1 MSYKV
6 ETKSCRICGNT
17 ELAPILSL
25 GDQRL
30 SGVFPMPDSP
40 QPSFSPLELIKCD
53 NSQSFQK
60 NCGLLQLKHSASLE
74 EMYGAT
80 YGYYSS
86 LSPTMVSHLK
96 DIVDLLV
103 KFVKPESGDIALDI
117 GCNDGTLLNILQDQK
132 MFRVG
137 IDPSSEKFSQNFQ
150 KDIKVIY
157 EFFSANKV
165 KEVIGE
171 RKCRIITSIA
181 MFYDIDDPIDFMRQI
196 RSVLDKNGVWALE
209 LSYLPS
215 MLTNLTYDQIC
226 HEHVTYLGLY
236 QMKWMTERTGLKI
249 LDLRLNEVNGGSFFL
264 IVGRDD
270 GPFKQNEEK
279 IMKTL
284 QYEKPLC
291 SIQPF
296 MRFKNRVLSHRD
308 EVRAFLKLAKEA
320 NKKVYGY
327 GASTKGNIVLNF
339 CNIESDCLTA
349 ICDANPEKF
358 GLVTPGTSIP
368 IISKEDMRKANPDY
382 LFILIWHFRREVLQS
397 EYEYIMN
404 GRKMV
409 FDLPRL
415 HIVDKNNHHRYLN
428 TTFEE
433 LAYSL

>member
-1 MSYKV
+1 
-6 ETKSCRICGNT
+6 
-17 ELAPILSL
+17 
-25 GDQRL
+25 
-30 SGVFPMPDSP
+30 
-40 QPSFSPLELIKCD
+40 
-53 NSQSFQK
+53 
-60 NCGLLQLKHSASLE
+60 
-74 EMYGAT
+74 
-80 YGYYSS
+80 
-86 LSPTMVSHLK
+86 
-96 DIVDLLV
+96 
-103 KFVKPESGDIALDI
+103 
-117 GCNDGTLLNILQDQK
+117 LLNILQDQK

-137 IDPSSEKFSQNFQ
+137 VDPSSEKFSQNFQ

-368 IISKEDMRKANPDY
+368 IVSKEDMRRANPDY
-382 LFILIWHFRREVLQS
+382 LFVLIWHFRREVLQD

-404 GRKMV
+404 GRRMV

-428 TTFEE
+428 TTFED
-433 LAYSL
+433 LAYPL